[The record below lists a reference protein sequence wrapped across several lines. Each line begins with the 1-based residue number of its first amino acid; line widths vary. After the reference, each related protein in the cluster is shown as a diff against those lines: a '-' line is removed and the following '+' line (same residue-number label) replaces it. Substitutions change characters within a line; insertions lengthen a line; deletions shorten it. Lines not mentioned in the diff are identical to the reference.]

1 MRLSEQREHHDEE
14 HEPPNEGVTPP
25 RPRDKKIDQAK
36 AALLDELFPNGDEV
50 YYAQQIEVHFEE
62 RFFHWITQRA
72 LKELVDEGAIR
83 CASEELAAHL
93 NINFYSSTGNRYWK
107 RRSNKIGKLVLRYS
121 EPSFTRGLGIQGE
134 MMFDAALPTAGF
146 LPRARNANEF
156 NGREWKKT
164 Q

>member
-62 RFFHWITQRA
+62 LTRPIVCTNR
-72 LKELVDEGAIR
+72 
-83 CASEELAAHL
+83 SESLH
-93 NINFYSSTGNRYWK
+93 
-107 RRSNKIGKLVLRYS
+107 RSL
-121 EPSFTRGLGIQGE
+121 GL
-134 MMFDAALPTAGF
+134 
-146 LPRARNANEF
+146 
-156 NGREWKKT
+156 
-164 Q
+164 